1 MLTNLSIF
9 KLIYKLVMQI
19 ILLYRKHK
27 EPLYEIV
34 DQERTYEITEGAD
47 YDMLHG
53 HQYLTIL

>member
-1 MLTNLSIF
+1 MQLILS
-9 KLIYKLVMQI
+9 
-19 ILLYRKHK
+19 YRKHK

-47 YDMLHG
+47 YDMLDG